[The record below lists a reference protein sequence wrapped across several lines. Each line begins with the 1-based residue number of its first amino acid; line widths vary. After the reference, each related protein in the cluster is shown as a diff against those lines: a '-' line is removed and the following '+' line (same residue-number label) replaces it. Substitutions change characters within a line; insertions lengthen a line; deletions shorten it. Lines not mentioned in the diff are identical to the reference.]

1 MVHINALLDQQYLL
15 IPGALKSHMPLLF
28 AVALMD
34 ILTEMLMY
42 IWELPWK
49 SILCLEQL

>member
-1 MVHINALLDQQYLL
+1 MCNQMVHLNALLDQQYLL

-28 AVALMD
+28 AVAFMD

-42 IWELPWK
+42 I
-49 SILCLEQL
+49 

>member
-1 MVHINALLDQQYLL
+1 MRNQMVHLNALLDQQYLL

-28 AVALMD
+28 AVAFMD

-42 IWELPWK
+42 I
-49 SILCLEQL
+49 